1 MTALTRAI
9 ERLLDGL
16 ATLAFLTMFALVV
29 AQVVL
34 RYVFNNPLVW
44 SDEIAQY
51 LFVWVAFLGILRASR
66 HRTHIA
72 ITAVVDRLPP
82 LAARGLALF
91 WLLAMAI
98 FAVLLG
104 WYGFVIARQNMT
116 VMMTSLPLPYWLV
129 YAIVPVAG
137 SGLLLYA
144 VRDIATLL
152 RPAGA
157 ERRQP

>member
-34 RYVFNNPLVW
+34 RYVFNDPLVW

-51 LFVWVAFLGILRASR
+51 LFVWVAFLGVLRASR

-72 ITAVVDRLPP
+72 ITAVIDRLPP
-82 LAARGLALF
+82 WAARAMALF
-91 WLLAMAI
+91 WLLAMAA
-98 FAVLLG
+98 FAGLLG
-104 WYGFVIARQNMT
+104 WYGVVIARQNMT

-129 YAIVPVAG
+129 YAIVPVTGAG
-137 SGLLLYA
+137 LFLYA
-144 VRDIATLL
+144 VRDIAALW

-157 ERRQP
+157 EGRQP